1 LPEIS
6 SVIIGAT
13 KSSQIEDNIKAT
25 TISLPQDAIKRIDDI
40 LSVGSVRS

>member
-1 LPEIS
+1 MS

-13 KSSQIEDNIKAT
+13 KSSQIEDNIQAAA
-25 TISLPQDAIKRIDDI
+25 ISLTHDAIKQIEDV